1 MYAPVP
7 DPLDAGFAAL
17 LHILKKGTVIAAIH
31 LPYISAPYAA
41 YTAIA
46 PTRQTTQTALFAVKP
61 TNPTLSRR
69 RLLYGQLV

>member
-46 PTRQTTQTALFAVKP
+46 PT
-61 TNPTLSRR
+61 
-69 RLLYGQLV
+69 